1 MTWRPTVPTLLAA
14 AAAVL
19 ALLAGCATAPGG
31 SGSAGG
37 AVTFRPT
44 DTRIWAL
51 DYATALRL
59 LAIGVVPEHAARYR
73 YQPDPIVTAAYQILQ
88 DAGVTLVEP
97 SNVELVAAATPD
109 LIIGESGTDTELVAR
124 LEQLAPV
131 LVVDGMKPLA
141 AQLADLGAATG
152 HAEQAELLTER
163 LETLLAE
170 MKRRV
175 TASEH
180 AGATVSVI
188 SACGAGGFCTY
199 GADRGF
205 GPILRELGFRRPP
218 SQSGRGNEFGYS
230 FISPEELSQQA
241 ADVVIDLQGSVAFG
255 GTSPL
260 DDPLLDT
267 SGSVTGRVDFNA
279 WYGTGPLHTV
289 WVLHDLDAVLFGEG
303 ATATA
308 EDGPTLWATVIGA
321 A

>member
-1 MTWRPTVPTLLAA
+1 
-14 AAAVL
+14 
-19 ALLAGCATAPGG
+19 
-31 SGSAGG
+31 
-37 AVTFRPT
+37 
-44 DTRIWAL
+44 
-51 DYATALRL
+51 
-59 LAIGVVPEHAARYR
+59 
-73 YQPDPIVTAAYQILQ
+73 
-88 DAGVTLVEP
+88 
-97 SNVELVAAATPD
+97 
-109 LIIGESGTDTELVAR
+109 
-124 LEQLAPV
+124 V
-131 LVVDGMKPLA
+131 LVVDGMEPLA

-163 LETLLAE
+163 LETLLAD
-170 MKRRV
+170 MKLRV

-188 SACGAGGFCTY
+188 SACGAGAFCTY
-199 GADRGF
+199 GTDRGF

-218 SQSGRGNEFGYS
+218 SQSGRGNEFGFSY
-230 FISPEELSQQA
+230 ISPEELSQQA

-260 DDPLLDT
+260 DDPLLDI
-267 SGSVTGRVDFNA
+267 SGSVSGRVDFNA

-308 EDGPTLWATVIGA
+308 EDGPALWATVIGA

>member
-1 MTWRPTVPTLLAA
+1 MTSPPTVPTLLAAA

-31 SGSAGG
+31 G
-37 AVTFRPT
+37 AVSVRPT

-59 LAIGVVPEHAARYR
+59 LAIGVVPEHAARYH
-73 YQPDPIVTAAYQILQ
+73 YPPDPIVTAAYQILQ

-109 LIIGESGTDTELVAR
+109 LIVGESGTDTELVAR

-141 AQLADLGAATG
+141 AQLAELGTATG
-152 HAEQAELLTER
+152 HADQAKQLTER

-188 SACGAGGFCTY
+188 SACGAGAFCTY
-199 GADRGF
+199 GTDRGF

-218 SQSGRGNEFGYS
+218 SQSGRGNEFGFSY
-230 FISPEELSQQA
+230 ISPEELSQQT

-289 WVLHDLDAVLFGEG
+289 WVLHDLEAVLFGED
-303 ATATA
+303 ATATQRTGLRC
-308 EDGPTLWATVIGA
+308 GPP
-321 A
+321 